1 MATLAVA
8 LARADGGQCERVG
21 ERFTTE
27 GGEALLTV
35 ATTAAAIGHQP
46 VVSADRAAR
55 SWYAVWTRSHCE
67 QGVSAQLSARGFDV
81 FLPEMATW
89 SRRAG
94 AAHLIQTP
102 MFPGYLFIR
111 DTVDKQ
117 RYVQILGARG
127 VVRVLGESW
136 DRLAPIPDA
145 EIDALQQVVA
155 ARIPV
160 LPHAHLAAGDRV
172 TVVDGPL
179 AGIDGFFVHDRPG
192 RGRLVL
198 SIDLLGRSVAVEVD
212 ATAVVPC
219 SNRKTA

>member
-1 MATLAVA
+1 M
-8 LARADGGQCERVG
+8 
-21 ERFTTE
+21 
-27 GGEALLTV
+27 LTV
-35 ATTAAAIGHQP
+35 AATAAAIGRP
-46 VVSADRAAR
+46 VGTVDSAAA

-67 QGVSAQLSARGFDV
+67 QVVSAQLSARGFDV

-94 AAHLIQTP
+94 AAHLIQAP

-111 DTVDKQ
+111 DAMDKQ
-117 RYVQILGARG
+117 RYLQVLGARG

-145 EIDALQQVVA
+145 EIEALQRVVA

-160 LPHAHLAAGDRV
+160 LPYSHLAAGDRV

-198 SIDLLGRSVAVEVD
+198 SINLLGRSVAVEVD
-212 ATAVVPC
+212 GTAVVPC